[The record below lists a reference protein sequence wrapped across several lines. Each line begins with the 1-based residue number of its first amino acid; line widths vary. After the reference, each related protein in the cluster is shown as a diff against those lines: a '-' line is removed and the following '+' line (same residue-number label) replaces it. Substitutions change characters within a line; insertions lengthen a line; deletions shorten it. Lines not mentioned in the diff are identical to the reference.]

1 MSRFLSRKA
10 AASAGVAVVLI
21 AAAGAYA
28 YWTNGGS
35 GTGSAATGTNV
46 AIVVTQ
52 TTTPTAL
59 YPGGPT
65 AALAGAFNNTNA
77 SPVRVHQV
85 SATISSVTR
94 TAGAIAGSL
103 PCAVADYQINGFP
116 VTVDAQVP
124 AGSAQGSWTGASI
137 QLLDSGVNQDGCK
150 GATVNLAYTSN

>member
-21 AAAGAYA
+21 AATGAYA

-116 VTVDAQVP
+116 VTVDAQIP